1 MPAFTFDFVTS
12 DTHFGHAN
20 IIEYAERPFAHVD
33 QMNGEMIRRW
43 NRTVGPVDV
52 VVHLGDLALGQLERT
67 LPLTSALNGTRYLV
81 PGNHDRVSSVNR
93 GGRNIERFRPAYEA
107 AGWIILDEVVE
118 AEVGGRPFLLSHFP
132 YAGDS
137 HDKSGE
143 GVVDRYAA
151 ARPPDTG
158 LPLVHGHTHHGPASH
173 GHQFEAWVDI
183 HDFTPVAA
191 GAIADWID
199 GL

>member
-12 DTHFGHAN
+12 DTHFGHSN
-20 IIEYAERPFAHVD
+20 IIKYAERPFAHVD

-93 GGRNIERFRPAYEA
+93 GGRNIERFRSAYED

-151 ARPPDTG
+151 ARPVDTG
-158 LPLVHGHTHHGPASH
+158 LPLVHGHTHRGPARH
-173 GHQFEAWVDI
+173 GHEFEAGVDI